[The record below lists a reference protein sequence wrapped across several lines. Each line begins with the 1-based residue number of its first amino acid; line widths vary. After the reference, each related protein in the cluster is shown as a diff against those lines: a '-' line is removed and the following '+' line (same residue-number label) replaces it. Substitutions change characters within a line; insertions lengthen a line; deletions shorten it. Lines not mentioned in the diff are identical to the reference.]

1 MISVD
6 TVYQRVLALA
16 NKEQR
21 GYITPQEF
29 NLFANQAQ
37 MDIFDQYFYDINQ
50 FGRASGNS
58 TDSSDMLN
66 LLEEKI
72 SNFRR
77 KESLNYNGTVF
88 QNPQQQN
95 LYRLGTVLY
104 RGTELQRVDYAE
116 LLQIS
121 KSPLTKPTES
131 YPVYYERADG
141 LVVKPNTITE
151 RVICTY
157 VKKPAKPMWGY
168 SVIGETALYDAT
180 KAQDFELHPSEEN
193 NLVLKILALA
203 GITLQDPGVYQ
214 IATAEDQKNIQ
225 QQKS

>member
-1 MISVD
+1 
-6 TVYQRVLALA
+6 
-16 NKEQR
+16 
-21 GYITPQEF
+21 
-29 NLFANQAQ
+29 
-37 MDIFDQYFYDINQ
+37 
-50 FGRASGNS
+50 
-58 TDSSDMLN
+58 MLT
-66 LLEEKI
+66 LLEEKTSI
-72 SNFRR
+72 FKSQVSF
-77 KESLNYNGTVF
+77 NYNGTVF

-104 RGTELQRVDYAE
+104 RGREIQRVDYSE

-141 LVVKPNTITE
+141 IVVKPNTITE
-151 RVICTY
+151 KVICTY
-157 VKKPAKPMWGY
+157 LKKPKKVSWGY
-168 SVIGETALYDAT
+168 SVVGETALYDAT

-203 GITLQDPGVYQ
+203 GIMLQDPGVYQ